1 MLICLACYE
10 NRLASVFEHAS
21 DLRLYT
27 LEDGRLQA
35 AGHLPLSTGCS
46 VEDVLRLQGEGVRQ
60 LVCGAI
66 CGATRSLLERAGVDV
81 RPWVR
86 GELDQVVLALENG
99 TLDGMRLRRCRGRC
113 GHGPGWDGRT
123 REP

>member
-1 MLICLACYE
+1 MMICLACFE

-35 AGHLPLSTGCS
+35 AGHLPLATGCS
-46 VEDVLRLQGEGVRQ
+46 VEDVLRLRDDGVRQ

-66 CGATRSLLERAGVDV
+66 CGATRSQLERAGVDV

-86 GELDQVVLALENG
+86 GELDQVVHALETG

-113 GHGPGWDGRT
+113 GRGPGPSMD
-123 REP
+123 